1 MRYLLFI
8 FPVILILFSCKS
20 IEPVAPIQS
29 VIAPP
34 TINNVVST
42 LNIPVQ
48 IDLKKQLKSTEES
61 LPKSFEGKEDHCEG
75 VSFYYKFIREP
86 IDFKFKNTELYYE
99 VDGKFELKLNFC
111 PKCHDLWDKN
121 GSCTVPRVYA
131 SCGSNG
137 EPMRKVT
144 VAYSTKIDI
153 SPSYKFKSETDLKKF
168 EIHDPCEITV
178 FKYDATTQVKKQ
190 VKSQLEKLENDI
202 DKQIESIDIKKS
214 LEEVWVELQ
223 KPMAIGNYGYLYI
236 QPKSIAMSDLKF
248 ENQKVNLDLSMNVAP
263 FVSTDPRDLKKTT
276 LPNLESFKKSEGF
289 DLAMDIH
296 ASYDSLTSFINQSFK
311 GKIFDL
317 NGKKI
322 VVKEMKIDGT
332 QDSKMLFKM
341 TFEGS
346 KKGTVYLTGVPVLD
360 VENQKVSMD
369 QLDFDIETKS
379 LLLKTAKWMF
389 SNRILDE
396 IKKNAVFDLK
406 PMLEDSKKTIGKQL
420 NSDISKGI
428 SMNGKVNDLTVK
440 ELFLGSKYLIIRT
453 NFQGDLKLKIE

>member
-1 MRYLLFI
+1 M
-8 FPVILILFSCKS
+8 LFSCKS
-20 IEPVAPIQS
+20 IEPTAPIQS
-29 VIAPP
+29 VIPPP
-34 TINNVVST
+34 TISNVVST

-61 LPKSFEGKEDHCEG
+61 LPKSFEGREDHCEG

-99 VDGKFELKLNFC
+99 VDGKFELKLNYC
-111 PKCHDLWDKN
+111 PKCHDLWDKD

-131 SCGSNG
+131 SCGTNG

-144 VAYSTKIDI
+144 VGYTTKIDI
-153 SPSYKFKSETDLKKF
+153 SPSYKFKSNTDLKKF

-190 VKSQLEKLENDI
+190 VKGQLEKLEDDI
-202 DKQIESIDIKKS
+202 DKQIESIEIKKS
-214 LEEVWVELQ
+214 LESVWVELQ
-223 KPMAIGNYGYLYI
+223 KAMAIGSYGYLYI

-248 ENQKVNLDLSMNVAP
+248 ESQKVLLDLNISVAP
-263 FVSTDPRDLKKTT
+263 FVSTEPRELKKTT

-289 DLAMDIH
+289 DLAMDIQ

-311 GKIFDL
+311 GKTFDL

-322 VVKEMKIDGT
+322 IVKEMKIDGT

-341 TFEGS
+341 TFEGA
-346 KKGTVYLTGVPVLD
+346 KKGTVYLTGIPVLD

-369 QLDFDIETKS
+369 QIDFDVETKS

-389 SNRILDE
+389 SNRILEE
-396 IKKNAVFDLK
+396 IKKNAIFDLK

-420 NSDISKGI
+420 NTEISKGI
-428 SMNGKVNDLTVK
+428 SMNGKVNDLTIK
-440 ELFLGSKYLIIRT
+440 ELFLGSKHLIVRT
-453 NFQGDLKLKIE
+453 SFKGDLKLNIE